1 MSGMEELFEKIIWIK
16 VKKYVTL
23 GDNKTTLR
31 IMGYG
36 FINYLFNGKRVR
48 KIGYYVPGLGIR
60 LLSIKQHIKY
70 KGCYFHAENDSVILA
85 YPNAVLYA
93 TTEPEF
99 MLKIKPAKHLNI
111 RYVFDEANDDFS
123 EETIDRYSY

>member
-1 MSGMEELFEKIIWIK
+1 MSGMEELFEKIILIK

-70 KGCYFHAENDSVILA
+70 KQR
-85 YPNAVLYA
+85 
-93 TTEPEF
+93 
-99 MLKIKPAKHLNI
+99 ML
-111 RYVFDEANDDFS
+111 FS
-123 EETIDRYSY
+123 RRK